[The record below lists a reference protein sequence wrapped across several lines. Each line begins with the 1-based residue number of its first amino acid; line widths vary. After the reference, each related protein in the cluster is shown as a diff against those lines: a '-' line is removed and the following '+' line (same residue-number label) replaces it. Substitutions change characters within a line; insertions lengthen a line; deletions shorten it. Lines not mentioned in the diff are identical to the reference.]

1 MGEVLTAVVH
11 AGEDWFRTRETKKE
25 QRWQRRVSTALYP
38 LPEQELLSQYAE
50 AFTNLARLFE
60 TLPCQK
66 ERPGDEALSKVV
78 VQVRQDI
85 CARCKNEEQCWEADY
100 FSCCQAWYELWL
112 ILQGEKEEPLEEIL
126 GFCRKQEQVLRAVT
140 SAYGQAR
147 QQLLMDNRLMEQRM
161 AAGEQIRQTAEL
173 LKRAAKG
180 LTGDPVL
187 EQRLWRRLP
196 AELKYLG
203 LRLCGLRVFRSGQDR
218 PEIYLSLQTV
228 RDTRVSVK
236 SIAELLSECCHQ
248 KLRPAWNCPA
258 VIGHVSGN
266 FHFVAETRYQ
276 MLCGISK
283 VTKAGEL
290 VSGDS
295 YSLLQKDTG
304 TIVMSLADGMGS
316 GLGACQESEKVIGLL
331 EQFLEAGFPQ
341 ETAVRMIHS
350 CMLLQNTQERYSTI
364 DLCMVDL
371 YEGDCDF
378 LKSGAAP
385 TFLKYGEEI
394 EVLQPAAMPP
404 GIQQQPDYARTHRK
418 LAAGDVII
426 MMTDGVLEA
435 LPEEDRDRR
444 MEEMLRCCAT
454 VNAKEYAQRLM
465 ERVYLLQKLR
475 ARDDMTILVG
485 SLWEK

>member
-1 MGEVLTAVVH
+1 M
-11 AGEDWFRTRETKKE
+11 
-25 QRWQRRVSTALYP
+25 
-38 LPEQELLSQYAE
+38 
-50 AFTNLARLFE
+50 
-60 TLPCQK
+60 
-66 ERPGDEALSKVV
+66 
-78 VQVRQDI
+78 
-85 CARCKNEEQCWEADY
+85 
-100 FSCCQAWYELWL
+100 
-112 ILQGEKEEPLEEIL
+112 
-126 GFCRKQEQVLRAVT
+126 
-140 SAYGQAR
+140 
-147 QQLLMDNRLMEQRM
+147 
-161 AAGEQIRQTAEL
+161 
-173 LKRAAKG
+173 
-180 LTGDPVL
+180 
-187 EQRLWRRLP
+187 
-196 AELKYLG
+196 
-203 LRLCGLRVFRSGQDR
+203 
-218 PEIYLSLQTV
+218 
-228 RDTRVSVK
+228 SVK

-404 GIQQQPDYARTHRK
+404 GILQQPDYARDAPEACGR
-418 LAAGDVII
+418 GCDYYD
-426 MMTDGVLEA
+426 DGWRTGGA
-435 LPEEDRDRR
+435 SGR
-444 MEEMLRCCAT
+444 
-454 VNAKEYAQRLM
+454 
-465 ERVYLLQKLR
+465 
-475 ARDDMTILVG
+475 G
-485 SLWEK
+485 S